1 MNLETYDIIAIVG
14 PTAVGKTDFSIKLA
28 KQIGGEVI
36 NGDATQIYRKLD
48 IGSAKVTHEEM
59 DGVVHH
65 LIDIKDP
72 QEQYTV
78 ADFQKD
84 ARAKIVEIQG
94 RGKVPIIV
102 GGSGLYVQ
110 SVLFKYNFD
119 NKFDKTKSKYY
130 HYTDKQILDE
140 YQKLFKENKDNID
153 IHNPSRIRN
162 YLIRKE
168 LNIEEESNGLEPYY
182 DNFKII
188 GITCDR
194 KILHERIEKRVDI
207 MISNGLIEEVS
218 QFDSTL
224 PSQTAIG
231 YKEVHQYLEGEI
243 SKERAIELIKRNSRR
258 FAKRQYTWFNNKMDV
273 SWYEAMEDKW
283 L

>member
-1 MNLETYDIIAIVG
+1 MNFENYDVIAIVG

-28 KQIGGEVI
+28 KQIDGEVI

-48 IGSAKVTHEEM
+48 IGSAKVTREEM
-59 DGVVHH
+59 DGVPHH

-72 QEQYTV
+72 SEQYTV

-84 ARAKIVEIQG
+84 ARAKITEIQS

-130 HYTDKQILDE
+130 QFSDQQILDE
-140 YQKLFKENKDNID
+140 YRRLFSANKDKLD
-153 IHNPSRIRN
+153 IHNPSRVRN

-168 LNIEEESNGLEPYY
+168 LNIEEEVNGLEPFY

-194 KILHERIEKRVDI
+194 KLLHHRIEQRVDM
-207 MISNGLIEEVS
+207 MIENGLIEEVS
-218 QFDSTL
+218 QFAADM

-231 YKEVHQYLEGEI
+231 YKEVHQYFKGEI
-243 SKERAIELIKRNSRR
+243 SKERAIELIKRNTRR

-273 SWYEAMEDKW
+273 SWYEVMEDKW